1 MAFRT
6 LRTRKELEIVSLI
19 DVVFMLIIFGLVI
32 SVAWGVTDYTGP
44 TLPKTF
50 SIVIKRAPVQ
60 YDPQGARLPDH
71 LMVEFF
77 DAEGDRVGDTASFP
91 DDDALAM
98 DLMDADQFDE
108 LPPCRLIREQIED
121 FATLVRGT
129 ESEGEGEKAV
139 IHVQVTRDTRTRIV
153 NYITRQCV
161 DFQANIGWVRLV
173 TR

>member
-1 MAFRT
+1 MPFRK

-19 DVVFMLIIFGLVI
+19 DVVFTLIIFGLVI
-32 SVAWGVTDYTGP
+32 SMAWGFTEYTGP

-60 YDPQGARLPDH
+60 YDPQGTRLPDH

-77 DAEGDRVGDTASFP
+77 DTEGNPVGDTASFP
-91 DDDALAM
+91 DDDALSM

-108 LPPCRLIREQIED
+108 LQPCRLIREQIEG
-121 FATLVRGT
+121 FARLVRGT

-139 IHVQVTRDTRTRIV
+139 IQVQVTRDTKTRIV

-161 DFQANIGWVRLV
+161 PFQGNIGWVRLV

>member
-19 DVVFMLIIFGLVI
+19 DVIFMLIIFGLVI

-50 SIVIKRAPVQ
+50 SIVIKRAPIQ
-60 YDPQGARLPDH
+60 YDPQGTRLPDH
-71 LMVEFF
+71 FMVEFF
-77 DAEGDRVGDTASFP
+77 DAEGGRVGDSASFP
-91 DDDALAM
+91 HDDALST
-98 DLMDADQFDE
+98 DSMDADQFDE
-108 LPPCRLIREQIED
+108 LQPCRLIREQIED
-121 FATLVRGT
+121 FARLVRGT
-129 ESEGEGEKAV
+129 ESEGVGEKAV
-139 IHVQVTRDTRTRIV
+139 IHVQVTRDTKTRIV

-161 DFQANIGWVRLV
+161 PFQGDIGWVRLV